1 MTQAIQFARRAARS
15 AWWALRHI
23 TGDAAYDNYLR
34 YCESHRPTAGGAGPP
49 DGATPGTAIMTR
61 EQFYT
66 DSLRRKYSGIS
77 RCC

>member
-1 MTQAIQFARRAARS
+1 MTPAIQFVRRAVQS
-15 AWWALRHI
+15 AWWALRYI

-34 YCESHRPTAGGAGPP
+34 YCETHRPAAGGAAPHGI
-49 DGATPGTAIMTR
+49 ARPGTAIMTR

-66 DSLRRKYSGIS
+66 DRLRRKYSGVS